1 MQINCLENPATVFS
15 DIFLKLTL
23 NSLKQLKFGREK
35 YPYNCTP
42 TIIISEYVII
52 VSRWAKDVIMLVYR
66 PHYPMIVG
74 FLSEHSCFNIISD
87 SDGMDR
93 KQIFRIKKE
102 DYYGTF
108 IRFQDQGHHEI
119 T

>member
-1 MQINCLENPATVFS
+1 M
-15 DIFLKLTL
+15 
-23 NSLKQLKFGREK
+23 
-35 YPYNCTP
+35 
-42 TIIISEYVII
+42 IIVKYVIVVLLRTI
-52 VSRWAKDVIMLVYR
+52 YVIMLVYR

-74 FLSEHSCFNIISD
+74 FLSGRSCINIISD

>member
-1 MQINCLENPATVFS
+1 M
-15 DIFLKLTL
+15 K
-23 NSLKQLKFGREK
+23 
-35 YPYNCTP
+35 
-42 TIIISEYVII
+42 YVIT
-52 VSRWAKDVIMLVYR
+52 VSPHTKSNKKADHGAIDIIMMVCSLYN
-66 PHYPMIVG
+66 PMFVG
-74 FLSEHSCFNIISD
+74 FLLKRSCFNIMSD
-87 SDGMDR
+87 SDGLDR

>member
-1 MQINCLENPATVFS
+1 M
-15 DIFLKLTL
+15 
-23 NSLKQLKFGREK
+23 
-35 YPYNCTP
+35 
-42 TIIISEYVII
+42 IIVKYVISVLQMI
-52 VSRWAKDVIMLVYR
+52 KGVIMLVYGLY
-66 PHYPMIVG
+66 YPMIVG
-74 FLSEHSCFNIISD
+74 FLSGRSCFNIISD

>member
-1 MQINCLENPATVFS
+1 M
-15 DIFLKLTL
+15 
-23 NSLKQLKFGREK
+23 
-35 YPYNCTP
+35 
-42 TIIISEYVII
+42 IIVEYVISVLQMI
-52 VSRWAKDVIMLVYR
+52 KGVIMLVYGLYY
-66 PHYPMIVG
+66 HSTYYPIIVG
-74 FLSEHSCFNIISD
+74 FLSGLRYFNIVSD

>member
-1 MQINCLENPATVFS
+1 M
-15 DIFLKLTL
+15 
-23 NSLKQLKFGREK
+23 
-35 YPYNCTP
+35 
-42 TIIISEYVII
+42 IIVEYVISVLQMI
-52 VSRWAKDVIMLVYR
+52 KGVIMLVYGLY
-66 PHYPMIVG
+66 YPMIVG
-74 FLSEHSCFNIISD
+74 FLSGQSCINIISD